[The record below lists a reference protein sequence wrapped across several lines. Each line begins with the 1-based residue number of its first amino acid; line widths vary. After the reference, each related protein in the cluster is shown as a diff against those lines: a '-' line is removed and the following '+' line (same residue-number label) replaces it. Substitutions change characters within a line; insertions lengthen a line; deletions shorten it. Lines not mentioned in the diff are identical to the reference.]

1 MRRTIIAVDFDGTI
15 CHNNFPNIGEFYEN
29 CSNVI
34 NRLQSKGIIVILNT
48 CRCDKLLEQALTAC
62 SNNGIIFDAVNEN
75 YSKLPFK
82 TSNKIYADYS
92 HRICINGLPFRGDYE
107 GLWNHRGIL
116 TGYTVDVWKQSLL
129 WLYARTAAV
138 YSDSF
143 SPGRAFLLK

>member
-15 CHNNFPNIGEFYEN
+15 CHNNFPNIGKFYEN
-29 CSNVI
+29 CSDVI

-82 TSNKIYADYS
+82 TSNKIYADYY
-92 HRICINGLPFRGDYE
+92 IDDKALIYNNKID
-107 GLWNHRGIL
+107 
-116 TGYTVDVWKQSLL
+116 
-129 WLYARTAAV
+129 WLYFE
-138 YSDSF
+138 DF
-143 SPGRAFLLK
+143 ILKNIKTDKFIII